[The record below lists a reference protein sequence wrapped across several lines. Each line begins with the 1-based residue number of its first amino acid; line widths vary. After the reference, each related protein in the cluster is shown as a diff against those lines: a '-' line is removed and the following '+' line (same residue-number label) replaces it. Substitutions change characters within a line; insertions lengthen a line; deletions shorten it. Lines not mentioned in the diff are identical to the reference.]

1 MPKIAPT
8 AECDV
13 RVSKA
18 MNSQSSI
25 LIGFLFKRFDMF
37 SRLRFYYVSLMD
49 WKLLAE
55 FLIQIEL
62 DWTETIEIHSNHGI

>member
-1 MPKIAPT
+1 
-8 AECDV
+8 
-13 RVSKA
+13 
-18 MNSQSSI
+18 
-25 LIGFLFKRFDMF
+25 
-37 SRLRFYYVSLMD
+37 MD